1 MRDTNAVFSKPLGD
15 GALLGLRMGS
25 SVLAFSSNVVDG
37 GSWRKVAT
45 LVDTKALKDFFL
57 FFFFAEGLCVV
68 WMGQLPP

>member
-25 SVLAFSSNVVDG
+25 SVSALSGNVVDG

-57 FFFFAEGLCVV
+57 FLFFAEGFCVV
-68 WMGQLPP
+68 WMG